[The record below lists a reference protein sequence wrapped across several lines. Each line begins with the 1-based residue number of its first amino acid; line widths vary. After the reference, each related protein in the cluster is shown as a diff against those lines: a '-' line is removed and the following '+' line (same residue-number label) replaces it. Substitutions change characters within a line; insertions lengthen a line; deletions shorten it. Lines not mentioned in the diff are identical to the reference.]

1 MICERIGSVFSVRDF
16 PPTPVVEMGV
26 GKFMGNDIARK
37 CVGAVFK
44 SRLKDNATTGSA
56 RPKEWHHDRSTFPW
70 LAVVQRDSKIGIRQ
84 KVRFDILG
92 KRVENVLDLTCNFWE
107 FGESSKVRV
116 VDCSTLR

>member
-1 MICERIGSVFSVRDF
+1 VFCERIGSIFSVRDL

-37 CVGAVFK
+37 FVGAVFK

-56 RPKEWHHDRSTFPW
+56 RSKEWHHDRSTFPW
-70 LAVVQRDSKIGIRQ
+70 LAIVQRDSKIGIGQ

-92 KRVENVLDLTCNFWE
+92 K
-107 FGESSKVRV
+107 
-116 VDCSTLR
+116 